1 MLKLIEQYGPLVGRI
16 LLAAIFMISGFHK
29 IAGFE
34 GSAQYMAGKGL
45 PMVPFLL
52 ALATIAELA
61 GAALLVLGWHARWAA
76 LVIFLYVIPVTLVFH
91 PFWTDASQLWKFW
104 KNVAIMGGMLYIMAY
119 GPGPF
124 SIDQRRR

>member
-1 MLKLIEQYGPLVGRI
+1 V
-16 LLAAIFMISGFHK
+16 
-29 IAGFE
+29 
-34 GSAQYMAGKGL
+34 
-45 PMVPFLL
+45 
-52 ALATIAELA
+52 
-61 GAALLVLGWHARWAA
+61 LLVLGWHARWAA

-91 PFWTDASQLWKFW
+91 PFWTDASQLWNFW